1 MDVRIT
7 LHGDKEEPSY
17 NADFEVHFLMALVK
31 KKNLDCHFHPKL
43 FSRVDILTIAL
54 IVFLSLDAK

>member
-31 KKNLDCHFHPKL
+31 KKVSTAIFIQSFFHE
-43 FSRVDILTIAL
+43 SIY
-54 IVFLSLDAK
+54 

>member
-31 KKNLDCHFHPKL
+31 KSLDCHFHPKL
-43 FSRVDILTIAL
+43 FSRVDILAIAL